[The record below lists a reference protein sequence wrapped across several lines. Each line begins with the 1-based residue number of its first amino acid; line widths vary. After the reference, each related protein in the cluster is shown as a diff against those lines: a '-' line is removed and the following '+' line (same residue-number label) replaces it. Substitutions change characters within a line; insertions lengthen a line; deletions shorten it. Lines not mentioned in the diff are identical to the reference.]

1 MLYKIYFMQKF
12 LLLLFLAI
20 SVSAQSQTDTTRW
33 LRAFPITDY
42 IVSLN
47 DTVKV
52 VQVEM
57 PDGLFIKKDQL
68 GLLYGVYATSS
79 ADAVEKGYG
88 RCYLIKN
95 NYFYFPIRNNESGI
109 EIKKGDL
116 IYAYMDKTDIHYG
129 QIPQIAAHFI
139 RLLNVYDSAL
149 YDRYIIFNQWTEK
162 EERQLI
168 DSMVADIEFTGTYF
182 LENNPD
188 MDVEI
193 KTGDYK
199 GRSTLKTMI
208 GCKPADVKDFLDYI
222 IARPRNYAG
231 REWKISEIFATWL
244 AEGAPKVIKQ

>member
-1 MLYKIYFMQKF
+1 MLKF
-12 LLLLFLAI
+12 LLLSFLVM
-20 SVSAQSQTDTTRW
+20 SVRAHSQTDTTKW

-57 PDGLFIKKDQL
+57 PDGLTIKQEQL
-68 GLLYGVYATSS
+68 GLLYGVYATSA

-88 RCYLIKN
+88 KCYLIKGD
-95 NYFYFPIRNNESGI
+95 YFYFPIRNNKSGK

-116 IYAYMDKTDIHYG
+116 IYAFMDKTAIHYG
-129 QIPQIAAHFI
+129 QIPQLAAHFI

-149 YDRYIIFNQWTEK
+149 YDRYIIFNQWTER
-162 EERQLI
+162 EEQQLV
-168 DSMVADIEFTGTYF
+168 DSMVADIQFTGTYF
-182 LENNPD
+182 LQNNPD
-188 MDVEI
+188 MDVVI

-208 GCKPADVKDFLDYI
+208 ACKPADVRDFLDYI

-244 AEGAPKVIKQ
+244 AEGAPKVLKK